1 MLLNYEKVEQ
11 QISTEKL
18 NIFIS
23 HVTSEAS
30 TKQCE
35 LSIKFVI
42 VSYAVS
48 LHTMGFD
55 KKLTHKTTCDFFSIY
70 VSLVFSFVFLI
81 FSSNLVV
88 EILYVI
94 FFYLCVPGIFICVPD
109 IFIKLNR

>member
-42 VSYAVS
+42 VSYGVS

-55 KKLTHKTTCDFFSIY
+55 KKLTRKTTCDSLDKHKISSIIN
-70 VSLVFSFVFLI
+70 VFSFLDT
-81 FSSNLVV
+81 NM
-88 EILYVI
+88 
-94 FFYLCVPGIFICVPD
+94 
-109 IFIKLNR
+109 